1 MLIVCLSF
9 IIEYNID
16 ALVWCNNSIIIE
28 YVS

>member
-9 IIEYNID
+9 IEYNID